1 MMKRIMVAAAGVLL
15 AGAVSC
21 AAQDK
26 GFWTAAS
33 TETAKMTGDISIAEA
48 KVTINFV
55 KFPLAPIRRL
65 KPVEV
70 SAMFDADVNAGI
82 SGDLYRLRI
91 TANKPIVQHNT
102 LCGGEDT
109 EWMATYVTGRTMRVA
124 FFSGD
129 DMPVFTFDA
138 ISNSTTLCGRYVYTR

>member
-1 MMKRIMVAAAGVLL
+1 MKKRIMVAAAGVLL
-15 AGAVSC
+15 ASAVSC
-21 AAQDK
+21 AAQDN

-48 KVTINFV
+48 RVTINFV

-91 TANKPIVQHNT
+91 PANKPIVQHNT

-109 EWMATYVTGRTMRVA
+109 QWMATYVTGRMMRVA

-138 ISNSTTLCGRYVYTR
+138 ISNSTTLCGRYVYAR